1 MGDPRSFKKKFQRPG
16 HPWQLKRMEEERVLK
31 SEFGLKNKRE
41 LWKAGS
47 SLKVFAN
54 EAKRLTALRTTQ
66 AEREK
71 KQLLDRVTRIGLLAS
86 GAVLDDV
93 LALTTKDLLARR
105 LQTLVHKKG
114 LARTANQ
121 ARQLI
126 VHGHVKI
133 ADKTVTAPS
142 MIVSVADESQL
153 TYVANSSF
161 SNPEH
166 PERTIKKT
174 APPRAPPPRDSFRRD
189 GQRPQRR
196 QQRPNNSNNKP
207 AAPAGKP
214 EAKKEAKK

>member
-1 MGDPRSFKKKFQRPG
+1 MGDPRSLKKKFQRPG

-47 SLKVFAN
+47 SLKIFAN
-54 EAKRLTALRTTQ
+54 EAKRLTPLRTPQ
-66 AEREK
+66 AELEK
-71 KQLLDRVTRIGLLAS
+71 KQLLDRVTRIGLLPS
-86 GAVLDDV
+86 GSVLDDV
-93 LALTTKDLLARR
+93 LGLTTKDLLARR
-105 LQTLVHKKG
+105 LQTIVHKKG

-142 MIVSVADESQL
+142 MIVTVADESQL
-153 TYVANSSF
+153 SYTANSSF
-161 SNPEH
+161 NNAEH

-174 APPRAPPPRDSFRRD
+174 AAPRAPPPRDNYRRD
-189 GQRPQRR
+189 GQRPPRKMALR
-196 QQRPNNSNNKP
+196 SEK
-207 AAPAGKP
+207 PAGKP
-214 EAKKEAKK
+214 EAKEAKK